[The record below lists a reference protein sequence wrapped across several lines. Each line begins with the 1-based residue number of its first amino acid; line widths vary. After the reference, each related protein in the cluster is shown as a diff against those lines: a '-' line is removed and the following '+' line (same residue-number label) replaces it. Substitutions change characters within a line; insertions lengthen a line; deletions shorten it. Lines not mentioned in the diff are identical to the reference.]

1 MAAWD
6 LQGSRGEK
14 WADQPGGICW
24 LVGWEGEKRE
34 MNSIL
39 ENGIVFSEMEDTG
52 LQGGMQGFALGI
64 LSSTARGEVKEA
76 TRY

>member
-1 MAAWD
+1 
-6 LQGSRGEK
+6 
-14 WADQPGGICW
+14 
-24 LVGWEGEKRE
+24 

-52 LQGGMQGFALGI
+52 LQGEMQGFALGI

-76 TRY
+76 TRC